1 MPRTPEVCSS
11 DFCPQCDATNDET
24 TIAASHRPPGR
35 FIQFVIGI
43 VAFLL
48 AVAFQASLT
57 PVYAQGGTATLS
69 GTVTDQNDAVVPGV
83 NVAVIS
89 ITQGFTRAAITNRE
103 GIYVVPLLPPGTYT
117 VKAEREGFA
126 TAEVPDVI
134 LNVNDQKTLNIPLT
148 VGRVSQS
155 VQIVDGANLIDES
168 PAVATTVDRQF
179 VENLPLNGRSFQ
191 RLIALTPG
199 VVVTKSTVAEQGQ
212 FSVNGQRAD
221 ANYFTVDGVSGN
233 IGISAGS
240 LNQSGGAALPGLSAA
255 GGTNSLVSVDALQEF
270 KIQTSTFAPEFGR
283 TPGAQVQIVTRA
295 GTNQFRGKLFEYFRN
310 DALDANDWF
319 NNSIGRAKTALRQND
334 FGFVLGG
341 PILLPRFGEGGR
353 QPGYDGRNRTLFF
366 FSYEGLRLRVPQ
378 PAVASVVPSI
388 ATRQAAV
395 PQMRPF
401 LNAYPIPNGQ
411 VFANGFA
418 QFNASFSDPSRM
430 DATSIRVDHTIN
442 EGLTVFGRYNY
453 SPSGTTQRG
462 IGNTSLNVLNTSRFR
477 IQTLTFG
484 VTQIITPSINNETRA
499 NFSRSE
505 GGSFIELDDFGGA
518 VRPPDSILFAPNVS
532 PGNGSFRLDI
542 QTASARTLFVGKSAD
557 NEQRQFNVVDN
568 LAVLTGNHQL
578 KFGIDYRLLSPIFS
592 GSSLSQIL
600 QFTTAARLISGLSNA
615 SVGTAAP
622 IALVL
627 HNLSIYG
634 QDTWRV
640 GPRLTLTYGLRWEV
654 NTAPRGKNGKDI
666 FTFENLDNP
675 AALVLAPRGTPLFET
690 TFDNFAPRFGLT
702 YLLSRKSGLE
712 TVLRG
717 GFGIFYDLGAGSVGS
732 ATSFFP
738 NVRRMPFPNASVP
751 LSPAQ
756 LLPPPLN
763 LNPPFGTVI
772 VADRSLTLPRAYQW
786 NVALE
791 QGLGSTQTI
800 SASYVAAIGRRL
812 LRRENIVTPIGDS
825 INITRNAATSD
836 YHALQLHFQRRLSQ
850 RLQLLAS
857 YTWSHSID
865 VASTDSGTNAAV
877 QFANPNND
885 RGSSDFDVRHAF
897 NAAMTYNLPAPRLG
911 AVGNSIFRNWSI
923 DTIFVARSAPPV
935 DLVGGFNLTGFFGN
949 LRPNLLS
956 GIPLYLDDPT
966 APGGRI
972 FNNVTDPSRPGC
984 KGPFCPAPQSRHGSL
999 GRNVMRGFSLWQLD
1013 LALRRQFNF
1022 SDHVNLQFRTEI
1034 FNVFNHPNFGDPL
1047 NNITNANFGRST
1059 SMLAG
1064 SLGSGGVSGGF
1075 NPLYQ
1080 VGGQRSIQFAVKLQF

>member
-11 DFCPQCDATNDET
+11 DFCPLNKADQDET
-24 TIAASHRPPGR
+24 LGTSHRRPGPLFVMR
-35 FIQFVIGI
+35 FVIGVIAVMLI
-43 VAFLL
+43 VT
-48 AVAFQASLT
+48 FQSSLT
-57 PVYAQGGTATLS
+57 TVYAQGGTATLS

-103 GIYVVPLLPPGTYT
+103 GIYVVPLLPPGSYT

-126 TAEVPDVI
+126 TAEVPDVV

-148 VGRVSQS
+148 VGAVSQS
-155 VQIVDGANLIDES
+155 VHVDGASLIDES

-283 TPGAQVQIVTRA
+283 TPGAQVQIVTRP
-295 GTNQFRGKLFEYFRN
+295 GTNEFRGKLFEYFRN

-319 NNSIGRAKTALRQND
+319 NNSLRRPKTALRQND
-334 FGFVLGG
+334 FGLVLSG

-353 QPGYDGRNRTLFF
+353 QPGYNGRNRTLFF

-378 PAVASVVPSI
+378 PVVQSIVPSI

-395 PQMRPF
+395 PQMRPI

-418 QFNASFSDPSRM
+418 QFNASFSDPSTM
-430 DATSIRVDHTIN
+430 DATSIRVDHTVS
-442 EGLTVFGRYNY
+442 ERLTVFGRYNY

-462 IGNTSLNVLNTSRFR
+462 IGNQSLNVLNSSRFK

-484 VTQIITPSINNETRA
+484 VTQIITPAINHEIRA
-499 NFSRSE
+499 NYSRSD
-505 GGSFIELDDFGGA
+505 GASRIELDDFGGA
-518 VRPPDSILFAPNVS
+518 VRPPDSILFPVGVS
-532 PGNGSFRLDI
+532 PANGSFRLDI
-542 QTASARTLFVGKSAD
+542 PSTARSLFVGKSAD
-557 NEQRQFNVVDN
+557 NAQRQFNLVDN
-568 LAVLTGNHQL
+568 LSVISGNHQL
-578 KFGIDYRLLSPIFS
+578 KFGVDYRLLSPIFS
-592 GSSLSQIL
+592 GSSFSQSL
-600 QFTTAARLISGLSNA
+600 TFPTAARLISGLA
-615 SVGTAAP
+615 SATVGTTDTT
-622 IALVL
+622 ALLL

-634 QDTWRV
+634 QDTWKVR
-640 GPRLTLTYGLRWEV
+640 PRLTLTYGIRWEV
-654 NTAPRGKNGKDI
+654 NTPPRGKNGRDL
-666 FTFENLDNP
+666 FTFQNLDNP
-675 AALVLAPRGTPLFET
+675 AALVLAPKGTPLFKT
-690 TFDNFAPRFGLT
+690 TYDNIAPRLGLT

-717 GFGIFYDLGAGSVGS
+717 GVGIFYDLGAGSLSS

-738 NVRRMPFPNASVP
+738 NVRRTQPANLPAP
-751 LSPAQ
+751 LSPA
-756 LLPPPLN
+756 LLVPPPFS

-772 VADRSLTLPRAYQW
+772 VADPSLTLPRIYQW

-791 QGLGSTQTI
+791 QALGATQSI

-812 LRRENIVTPIGDS
+812 LRRENLVTPTNDS
-825 INITRNAATSD
+825 INITRNAASSD
-836 YHALQLHFQRRLSQ
+836 YHAFQLQFQRRLSQ

-897 NAAMTYNLPAPRLG
+897 NAAMTYNFPAPKLG
-911 AVGNSIFRNWSI
+911 VVGNSIFRNWSI
-923 DTIFVARSAPPV
+923 DSIFVARSATPV
-935 DLVGGFNLTGFFGN
+935 DLVGGVNLTGFVSS
-949 LRPNLLS
+949 LRPNLLP
-956 GIPLYLDDPT
+956 GIPLYVDDPK

-984 KGPFCPAPQSRHGSL
+984 KGPFCPAPQGRHGSL
-999 GRNVMRGFSLWQLD
+999 GRNVMRGFPLWQLD

-1022 SDHVNLQFRTEI
+1022 SERLNLQFRTEI
-1034 FNVFNHPNFGDPL
+1034 FNVFNHPNFADPINSL
-1047 NNITNANFGRST
+1047 TNANFGRSDR
-1059 SMLAG
+1059 MLAS

-1080 VGGQRSIQFAVKLQF
+1080 IGGPRSMQFAVKLQF

>member
-1 MPRTPEVCSS
+1 MTRTPEVCSS
-11 DFCPQCDATNDET
+11 DFCPLNKTNKDET
-24 TIAASHRPPGR
+24 LTTSHRPPGR
-35 FIQFVIGI
+35 LFVRRFIIGV
-43 VAFLL
+43 VAVMLIIT
-48 AVAFQASLT
+48 FQSSLT
-57 PVYAQGGTATLS
+57 TVYAQGGTATLS

-89 ITQGFTRAAITNRE
+89 ITQGFQRAATTNRE

-117 VKAEREGFA
+117 VKAEREGFT
-126 TAEVPDVI
+126 TAEFPDVV

-148 VGRVSQS
+148 VGTVSQS
-155 VQIVDGANLIDES
+155 VQVDGATLIDES
-168 PAVATTVDRQF
+168 AAVATTVDRQF

-283 TPGAQVQIVTRA
+283 TPGAQVQIVTRP
-295 GTNQFRGKLFEYFRN
+295 GTNEFRGKLFEYFRN

-319 NNSIGRAKTALRQND
+319 SNSIGRSKTALRQND

-353 QPGYDGRNRTLFF
+353 QPGYNGRNRTLFF

-378 PAVASVVPSI
+378 PVVRSIVPSV

-411 VFANGFA
+411 VSANGFA
-418 QFNASFSDPSRM
+418 EFNASFSDPSTM
-430 DATSIRVDHTIN
+430 DATSIRVDHAVN
-442 EGLTVFGRYNY
+442 DSLTVFGRYNY
-453 SPSGTTQRG
+453 APSGTTQRG
-462 IGNTSLNVLNTSRFR
+462 IGNTSLNVLNTSKFR

-484 VTQIITPSINNETRA
+484 ATQILTPSINNETRA

-518 VRPPDSILFAPNVS
+518 VRPPDSILFPSTV
-532 PGNGSFRLDI
+532 GSFRLDI
-542 QTASARTLFVGKSAD
+542 TTASARTLFVGTGAD

-568 LAVLTGNHQL
+568 LSVISGNHQL

-592 GSSLSQIL
+592 GASLSQTL
-600 QFTTAARLISGLSNA
+600 QFPTAARLISGSSNA
-615 SVGTAAP
+615 FVGTAAP
-622 IALVL
+622 IALLL

-634 QDTWRV
+634 QDTWKV

-675 AALVLAPRGTPLFET
+675 AALVLAPQGTPLFET
-690 TFDNFAPRFGLT
+690 TYDNFAPRLGLT

-717 GFGIFYDLGAGSVGS
+717 GFGIFYDLGVGSVGS

-756 LLPPPLN
+756 LVQPPFN
-763 LNPPFGTVI
+763 LNPPFGVVI
-772 VADRSLTLPRAYQW
+772 VADPSLTLPRTYQW

-791 QGLGSTQTI
+791 QALGSTQTV

-836 YHALQLHFQRRLSQ
+836 YHALQVQFQRRLSQ

-897 NAAMTYNLPAPRLG
+897 SSAMTYNLPAPNPG
-911 AVGNSIFRNWSI
+911 AVVNSIFRNWSI

-935 DLVGGFNLTGFFGN
+935 DLIGGSSSTGFFGN

-966 APGGRI
+966 APGGRL

-984 KGPFCPAPQSRHGSL
+984 KGPFCPAQQGRHGSL
-999 GRNVMRGFSLWQLD
+999 GRNVMRGFPLSQLD

-1034 FNVFNHPNFGDPL
+1034 FNVFNHPNFADPL
-1047 NNITNANFGRST
+1047 NNISNANFGRST
-1059 SMLAG
+1059 SMLAS

-1080 VGGQRSIQFAVKLQF
+1080 IGGQRSIQFAVKLQF

>member
-1 MPRTPEVCSS
+1 M
-11 DFCPQCDATNDET
+11 
-24 TIAASHRPPGR
+24 R
-35 FIQFVIGI
+35 FMIGV

-48 AVAFQASLT
+48 IVVFQASLT
-57 PVYAQGGTATLS
+57 RVYAQGGTATLS
-69 GTVTDQNDAVVPGV
+69 GTVTDQNGAVVPGA
-83 NVAVIS
+83 NIAVIS
-89 ITQGFTRAAITNRE
+89 FTQGFTRSAITNRE
-103 GIYVVPLLPPGTYT
+103 GIYVVPVLPPGTYT
-117 VKAEREGFA
+117 VKAEREGFT
-126 TAEVPDVI
+126 TAEFPDVI

-148 VGRVSQS
+148 VGAVSQS
-155 VQIVDGANLIDES
+155 VQIVDGATLIDDS
-168 PAVATTVDRQF
+168 AAVATTVDRQF

-283 TPGAQVQIVTRA
+283 TPGAQVQIVTRP
-295 GTNQFRGKLFEYFRN
+295 GTNEFRGKLFEYFRN

-319 NNSIGRAKTALRQND
+319 NNALGRPKTALRQND

-341 PILLPRFGEGGR
+341 PVLLPRFGEGGR
-353 QPGYDGRNRTLFF
+353 QPGYNGRNRTLFF

-378 PAVASVVPSI
+378 PVVQSIVPSI

-418 QFNASFSDPSRM
+418 QFNASVSDPSTM
-430 DATSIRVDHTIN
+430 DATSIRVDHTFN
-442 EGLTVFGRYNY
+442 DGLTVFGRYNY
-453 SPSGTTQRG
+453 APSGTTQRG
-462 IGNTSLNVLNTSRFR
+462 IGNTSLNVLNSSRFR
-477 IQTLTFG
+477 IETLTIG
-484 VTQIITPSINNETRA
+484 VTQIITPAINNEARA
-499 NFSRSE
+499 NYSRSD
-505 GGSFIELDDFGGA
+505 GASLIEFDDFGGA
-518 VRPPDSILFAPNVS
+518 VRPPDSILFPSNVS
-532 PGNGSFRLDI
+532 PATGSFRLDI
-542 QTASARTLFVGKSAD
+542 TGARTLFVGKSAD
-557 NEQRQFNVVDN
+557 NAQRQFNVVDN
-568 LAVLTGNHQL
+568 LSVISGNHQL
-578 KFGIDYRLLSPIFS
+578 KFGLDYRLLSPIFS
-592 GSSLSQIL
+592 GPSFSQIL
-600 QFTTAARLISGLSNA
+600 NFPTVARLISGSPGPNSSL
-615 SVGTAAP
+615 GTSET

-627 HNLSIYG
+627 HNLSVYG
-634 QDTWRV
+634 QDTWKI
-640 GPRLTLTYGLRWEV
+640 GPRLTLTYGVRWEV
-654 NTAPRGKNGKDI
+654 NTPPRGKNGKDI
-666 FTFENLDNP
+666 FTFQNLDNP
-675 AALVLAPRGTPLFET
+675 AALVLAPQGTPLFKT
-690 TFDNFAPRFGLT
+690 TYDNFAPRLGLS
-702 YLLSRKSGLE
+702 YLLSRRSGLE

-717 GFGIFYDLGAGSVGS
+717 GFGIFYDLGAGSLGS

-738 NVRRMPFPNASVP
+738 NVRRRPLAANVSVP

-756 LLPPPLN
+756 LVPPPFS

-772 VADRSLTLPRAYQW
+772 VADPSLTLPRAYQW
-786 NVALE
+786 NFALE

-812 LRRENIVTPIGDS
+812 LRRENIVTPIRDS

-836 YHALQLHFQRRLSQ
+836 YHAFQLQFQRRLSQ

-865 VASTDSGTNAAV
+865 IASTDSGTNAAV
-877 QFANPNND
+877 QFADPNND

-897 NAAMTYNLPAPRLG
+897 SGAMTYNLPAPKFG
-911 AVGNSIFRNWSI
+911 TVGTSIFRNWSI

-935 DLVGGFNLTGFFGN
+935 DLIGGSSSTGFFGN

-966 APGGRI
+966 APGGKL
-972 FNNVTDPSRPGC
+972 FNNITDPSRPGC
-984 KGPFCPAPQSRHGSL
+984 KGPFCPAPQGLHGTL
-999 GRNVMRGFSLWQLD
+999 GRNVLRGFALWQLD
-1013 LALRRQFNF
+1013 LAVRRQFNF
-1022 SDHVNLQFRTEI
+1022 SDHVNLQFRTEV
-1034 FNVFNHPNFGDPL
+1034 FNVFNHPNFADPVSNL
-1047 NNITNANFGRST
+1047 SSPNFGRSI
-1059 SMLAG
+1059 SMLAS
-1064 SLGSGGVSGGF
+1064 SLGIGGVSGGF

-1080 VGGQRSIQFAVKLQF
+1080 IGGQRSMQFAVKLQF